1 MKLANVVAGYAD
13 GTVRMFDLNKVE
25 MILKMQ
31 PHAAPVTAISYSSD
45 GEMTLIYAV
54 IVCSHRMLS
63 LHALIICSHGLMVA
77 LYDYRYNDSFRW
89 S

>member
-45 GEMTLIYAV
+45 GEMALFY
-54 IVCSHRMLS
+54 MLS
-63 LHALIICSHGLMVA
+63 LCALIICSHCMLSSFALMV
-77 LYDYRYNDSFRW
+77 
-89 S
+89 